1 MLLIRDIDK
10 LKKITARAK
19 KKGKKIGLVPTMGFL
34 HEGHLSLVRIARRK
48 SDVLVVSI
56 FVNPMQFA
64 PSEDFNQYPRK
75 LNRDMRLLRDEGA
88 DLIFYPDTKRMYPA
102 NYATCVEV
110 QGLSRVLCGIS
121 RPHHFRGVTTIVL
134 KLFNLVSPDIAV
146 FGKKDYQQAVIIKRM
161 VKDLNLGVEIVLGKI
176 VREKDGLAMSSRNTY
191 LSKKQ
196 RMNAVVLYESLQWIR
211 RAFKSGLR
219 DSKKALS
226 KIRTLIRSRGGE
238 IDYVEAVDKATLRP
252 VRRLKRGTL
261 IALAVNFGRT
271 RLIDNTILR

>member
-75 LNRDMRLLRDEGA
+75 LNRDMRLLRDEGV
-88 DLIFYPDTKRMYPA
+88 DLIFYPDTKRMYPP

-134 KLFNLVSPDIAV
+134 KLFNIVSPDIAV

-211 RAFKSGLR
+211 REFKSGLR